1 METKF
6 ISIQEASDLS
16 QKSIQTIRRAI
27 KSKKL
32 KVRKMKTPQ
41 GFNYLVDKDSLCGF
55 YGLRITEK
63 PEMPASSPAA
73 GQASG
78 MTSEEPIRNFSTER
92 TTSKSTGRDMI
103 SADDFRNFT
112 KVLDKMVNQ
121 HSDERQNFMRLVN
134 TLQEKI
140 FVLENQMNLLKTP
153 EKKWYQ
159 LWK

>member
-6 ISIQEASDLS
+6 VSIQEASDLS

-32 KVRKMKTPQ
+32 KVRRMKTPQ
-41 GFNYLVDKDSLCGF
+41 GFNYLIDRDSLCGF
-55 YGLRITEK
+55 YGLRIGK
-63 PEMPASSPAA
+63 
-73 GQASG
+73 
-78 MTSEEPIRNFSTER
+78 MTREADLNDEIISDFDIDKTAPR
-92 TTSKSTGRDMI
+92 STGRNLI

-112 KVLDKMVNQ
+112 KVLEKMVNQ

-140 FVLENQMNLLKTP
+140 FVLENQVNLLKTP
-153 EKKWYQ
+153 VKKWYQ
-159 LWK
+159 VWK

>member
-6 ISIQEASDLS
+6 ISIQEASNLS

-41 GFNYLVDKDSLCGF
+41 GFNYLIDKGSLCGF
-55 YGLRITEK
+55 YGLGNVETPSSTDVKKESIPDFDTEK
-63 PEMPASSPAA
+63 SA
-73 GQASG
+73 
-78 MTSEEPIRNFSTER
+78 
-92 TTSKSTGRDMI
+92 SKSTGRNLI

-121 HSDERQNFMRLVN
+121 HSEERQNFMRLVN

-153 EKKWYQ
+153 ARKWYQ
-159 LWK
+159 VWK

>member
-1 METKF
+1 METNF

-32 KVRKMKTPQ
+32 KVRRMKTPQ
-41 GFNYLVDKDSLCGF
+41 GFNYLVDKNSLCGF
-55 YGLRITEK
+55 YGVKDVEK
-63 PEMPASSPAA
+63 TAK
-73 GQASG
+73 
-78 MTSEEPIRNFSTER
+78 STEQ
-92 TTSKSTGRDMI
+92 TEAVNDSSAEISSSKSTGKEII
-103 SADDFRNFT
+103 SADEFRNFT
-112 KVLDKMVNQ
+112 KILEKMVNQ

-153 EKKWYQ
+153 SKKWYHV
-159 LWK
+159 WK

>member
-1 METKF
+1 METK
-6 ISIQEASDLS
+6 IVSIQEASDLS
-16 QKSIQTIRRAI
+16 HKSIQTIRRAI
-27 KSKKL
+27 KAKRL

-41 GFNYLVDKDSLCGF
+41 GFNYLIDKDSLCGF

-63 PEMPASSPAA
+63 TSS
-73 GQASG
+73 SG
-78 MTSEEPIRNFSTER
+78 VSEKTIRDFNIER
-92 TTSKSTGRDMI
+92 TASKSTDRNLI

-112 KVLDKMVNQ
+112 KILEKMVNQ

-153 EKKWYQ
+153 AKKWYQ
-159 LWK
+159 VWK

>member
-1 METKF
+1 METNF
-6 ISIQEASDLS
+6 ITIQDASEIS

-27 KSKKL
+27 KAKKL

-41 GFNYLVDKDSLCGF
+41 GFNYLIDKEMLFSL
-55 YGLRITEK
+55 YRIKNTEK
-63 PEMPASSPAA
+63 A
-73 GQASG
+73 
-78 MTSEEPIRNFSTER
+78 STETQKETTTQEFDTDSR
-92 TTSKSTGRDMI
+92 TTSRVNKVGRDMI
-103 SADDFRNFT
+103 TADEFRDFT

-121 HSDERQNFMRLVN
+121 HSEERQNFMRLVN

-153 EKKWYQ
+153 AKKWYQ